1 MLTAETGRSASPLL
15 LPVGLVGLVG
25 LARAAARPLRDGG
38 GCSDERTLALCG
50 AFETTLLLGRL
61 GGSPTSP
68 TGPVIEGMLLRWGFC
83 VCDSALCCSP
93 DSRIE
98 GALVVVVLEDAGR
111 PSAVLEGKGSV
122 SRKVGKADVSDIALC
137 ERAWVV
143 GAMAMGYRCGVTQLD
158 SGCDAQCSGSCSGPE
173 GAVVLQVLYRS
184 GAEQIR
190 VLSPPAG
197 IAGVVVVVG
206 VSPRLKAGSH

>member
-1 MLTAETGRSASPLL
+1 MLTPDIGRSASPLL

-25 LARAAARPLRDGG
+25 LARAATRPLRDGG
-38 GCSDERTLALCG
+38 GCSDERTLARCG

-83 VCDSALCCSP
+83 VCDSALCCSE

-98 GALVVVVLEDAGR
+98 GALVVVVLEEAGR
-111 PSAVLEGKGSV
+111 PSAVVEGKGSV
-122 SRKVGKADVSDIALC
+122 SRKVGKADVSDISWC

-143 GAMAMGYRCGVTQLD
+143 SLAGAMALVYRCAVRELD
-158 SGCDAQCSGSCSGPE
+158 EGCDAWCSGSCSGAE
-173 GAVVLQVLYRS
+173 GAVVL
-184 GAEQIR
+184 
-190 VLSPPAG
+190 
-197 IAGVVVVVG
+197 
-206 VSPRLKAGSH
+206 